1 MEAYVRSTEVLLK
14 ASSVTEIADHVCQE
28 IVRHDGYALALVG
41 LLDPLSGEINV
52 IRTAGAAKGY
62 AANLSL
68 SINENTPGGQG
79 PTGAAMRNRRIQVV
93 EDALIDPLY
102 AQWRERAQKYNIR
115 SSISVPIMCDGDV
128 SGILIVYAVRPQ
140 AFSDLD
146 INLFIDL
153 ARKIKIS
160 IDIFKKN

>member
-1 MEAYVRSTEVLLK
+1 M
-14 ASSVTEIADHVCQE
+14 
-28 IVRHDGYALALVG
+28 ALVG